1 MPDLGLTINLRLS
14 MRPYMYM
21 GRYAPKKGKSRR
33 KATF

>member
-14 MRPYMYM
+14 MLPYMYM
-21 GRYAPKKGKSRR
+21 GRYDPKKGKNRR